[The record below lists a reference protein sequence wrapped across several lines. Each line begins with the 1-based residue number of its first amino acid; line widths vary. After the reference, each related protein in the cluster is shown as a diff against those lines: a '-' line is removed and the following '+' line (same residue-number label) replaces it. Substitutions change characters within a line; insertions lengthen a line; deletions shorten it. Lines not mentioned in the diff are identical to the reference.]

1 MQRSI
6 INATGKKPGI
16 NILSIDLEDWFLS
29 YDSSQI
35 NYDKWPELESRV
47 CQNTR
52 TILEL
57 MAKYNQKATFF
68 ILGWIAERHQELI
81 KEISEAG
88 HEIGYHS
95 YYHAI
100 PVNQGVEAFED
111 DLVKG
116 LSLLRSII
124 GKPVRLYR
132 APMFSLCNAS
142 AWTIPILLK
151 HGITISSS
159 YKSHHPF
166 NDHRIPSTPFYFEH
180 EGRQLMELPL
190 NRIRLPFLNLVYTG
204 SGYFRMLPL
213 WLIKFLFDRNAY
225 NMTYFHPRDFDEKVP
240 FTNLLPVY
248 RNWMNSYGNKST
260 SVKLAALLLSRNFLT
275 TGEAALQL
283 KNEDLQIVK
292 V

>member
-1 MQRSI
+1 MQRSFI
-6 INATGKKPGI
+6 KEAEKKPGI

-35 NYDKWPELESRV
+35 SYDKWPLLESRV
-47 CQNTR
+47 EQNTR
-52 TILEL
+52 AILDL
-57 MAKYNQKATFF
+57 LKQHNQKATFF

-95 YYHAI
+95 YHHAM
-100 PVNQGVEAFED
+100 PVNQGVVAFED

-116 LSLLRSII
+116 LSLLRKIT
-124 GKPVRLYR
+124 GKPVGLYR

-159 YKSHHPF
+159 YKSHHRF
-166 NDHRIPSTPFYFEH
+166 NDHRIPSTPFNFEH

-190 NRIRLPFLNLVYTG
+190 NRMKFPLLNLVYTG
-204 SGYFRMLPL
+204 SGYFRMLPM

-225 NMTYFHPRDFDEKVP
+225 NMTYFHPRDFDENVP

-248 RNWMNSYGNKST
+248 RNWMNRIGNST
-260 SVKLAALLLSRNFLT
+260 TSIKLEELLKMFTFLT
-275 TGEAALQL
+275 LSEAAGRL
-283 KNEDLQIVK
+283 KNSDLPVVK

>member
-1 MQRSI
+1 LQRSI
-6 INATGKKPGI
+6 ISAAEKKPGI
-16 NILSIDLEDWFLS
+16 NILSIDIEDWFLS

-35 NYDKWPELESRV
+35 GYDMWPELESRV
-47 CQNTR
+47 GQNTR
-52 TILEL
+52 SILKL
-57 MAKYNQKATFF
+57 LANHNQKATFF

-81 KEISEAG
+81 KEISKAG

-95 YYHAI
+95 YYHAM
-100 PVNQGVEAFED
+100 PVNQGMEAFEV

-116 LSLLRSII
+116 LDLLRKIT
-124 GKPVRLYR
+124 GKPVKLYR

-151 HGITISSS
+151 HGITMSSS

-180 EGRQLMELPL
+180 EGNKLMELPL
-190 NRIRLPFLNLVYTG
+190 NRMKVPFFNLVYTG
-204 SGYFRMLPL
+204 SGYFRVLPL
-213 WLIKFLFDRNAY
+213 WLINRLFDRNAY
-225 NMTYFHPRDFDEKVP
+225 NMTYFHPRDFDEQVP

-248 RNWMNSYGNKST
+248 RNWMNRLGNRST
-260 SVKLAALLLSRNFLT
+260 SAKLEALLSSRTFLT
-275 TGEAALQL
+275 VGEAAVQL
-283 KNEDLQIVK
+283 KKDKLAVVK

>member
-1 MQRSI
+1 MQRNI
-6 INATGKKPGI
+6 INATGIKPGI
-16 NILSIDLEDWFLS
+16 NILSIDIEDWFLS

-35 NYDKWPELESRV
+35 SYDKWPLLESRV
-47 CQNTR
+47 GQNAR
-52 TILEL
+52 TILDL
-57 MAKYNQKATFF
+57 LTKHKQKATFF

-95 YYHAI
+95 YHHAI

-116 LSLLRSII
+116 LSLLSKIT
-124 GKPVRLYR
+124 GKPIGLYR

-159 YKSHHPF
+159 YKSHYPF

-180 EGRQLMELPL
+180 EGMQLMELPL
-190 NRIRLPFLNLVYTG
+190 NRIKVPFLNLVYTG

-213 WLIKFLFDRNAY
+213 WLIKILFDRSAY
-225 NMTYFHPRDFDEKVP
+225 NMTYFHPRDFDENVP
-240 FTNLLPVY
+240 FTTLLPVY
-248 RNWMNSYGNKST
+248 RNWMNRFGNRST
-260 SVKLAALLLSRNFLT
+260 SAKLAALLLSRNFLT
-275 TGEAALQL
+275 IGEAALKL